1 MNEVIPLKEEVYKIT
16 GCAMTVLNTLGN
28 GFAEKVY
35 ENALKVE
42 MDIQNIPY
50 QAQHEVNVEYKI

>member
-1 MNEVIPLKEEVYKIT
+1 
-16 GCAMTVLNTLGN
+16 MTVLNTLGN